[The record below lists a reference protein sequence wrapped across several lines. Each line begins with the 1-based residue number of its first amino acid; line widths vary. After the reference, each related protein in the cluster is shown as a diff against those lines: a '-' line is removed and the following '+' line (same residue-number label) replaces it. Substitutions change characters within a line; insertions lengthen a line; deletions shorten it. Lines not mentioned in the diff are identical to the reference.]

1 VNIPDE
7 HRIAK
12 VMQETSMDR
21 VQAIRHIQQRDW
33 LKTLPNRL
41 G

>member
-1 VNIPDE
+1 MPCE
-7 HRIAK
+7 QSIAR
-12 VMQETSMDR
+12 VMKELGVDR
-21 VQAIRHIQQRDW
+21 LQAIRHIQQRDW